1 MFLNFITHS
10 RNPDDS
16 ASHLDQISQT
26 LAGGCRMIQLR
37 MKDSPRELLYD
48 TVVKALSLLAS
59 YPAARLI
66 IDDDIRTA
74 IAAGAHGVHLGLD
87 DMPVSE
93 ARAISPE
100 GFIIGATANTLDR
113 LVDAARQGADYIGLG
128 PLRFTTTKQKLSPVL
143 GYEGY
148 RSIISGAKS
157 LGIDIPVL
165 AIGSVGIDDIIPLH
179 DAGVAGIAVSG
190 NIINSTDSVKTTEQ
204 YINTLK
210 QYT

>member
-10 RNPDDS
+10 SNPEDS
-16 ASHLDQISQT
+16 VSHIAQIRQS

-37 MKDSPRELLYD
+37 MKDSPHELLYD
-48 TVVKALSLLAS
+48 TAVKALSLVS
-59 YPAARLI
+59 TYPGAHLI

-87 DMPVSE
+87 DMPISD
-93 ARAISPE
+93 ARTIAPE

-128 PLRFTTTKQKLSPVL
+128 PLRFTTTKKKLSPVL

-148 RSIISGAKS
+148 RTIISGAKS

-165 AIGSVGIDDIIPLH
+165 AIGSVGIDDIRPLYES
-179 DAGVAGIAVSG
+179 GVSGIAVSG
-190 NIINSTDSVKTTEQ
+190 NIINSPDPVKTTEA